1 MHIIFRVF
9 SFCILKLWSCSLT
22 CYLFFFSLSR
32 VIKTDMELE
41 VLRYTNKISSEAHK
55 EVMDPL
61 LLIIFALS
69 VAVVLRKCPKQPRI
83 A

>member
-1 MHIIFRVF
+1 
-9 SFCILKLWSCSLT
+9 
-22 CYLFFFSLSR
+22 
-32 VIKTDMELE
+32 MELE

-61 LLIIFALS
+61 LLIISALS
-69 VAVVLRKCPKQPRI
+69 VAVVLSKCPQQPRI

>member
-1 MHIIFRVF
+1 MNIIFRL
-9 SFCILKLWSCSLT
+9 FCILKLKSCNLT
-22 CYLFFFSLSR
+22 WYVFYFSLSR

-55 EVMDPL
+55 EVIDPL

-69 VAVVLRKCPKQPRI
+69 VTVVLRKCSQQPWI

>member
-1 MHIIFRVF
+1 M
-9 SFCILKLWSCSLT
+9 KLQPNLISVL
-22 CYLFFFSLSR
+22 LLSR

-61 LLIIFALS
+61 LLIIFVLS
-69 VAVVLRKCPKQPRI
+69 VAVVLRKCSQQR
-83 A
+83 

>member
-1 MHIIFRVF
+1 MRIIFRGVLF
-9 SFCILKLWSCSLT
+9 HILKLWICNLT
-22 CYLFFFSLSR
+22 WYLFYFSLSR

-69 VAVVLRKCPKQPRI
+69 VALVLRKCSQRRWI

>member
-1 MHIIFRVF
+1 
-9 SFCILKLWSCSLT
+9 
-22 CYLFFFSLSR
+22 
-32 VIKTDMELE
+32 MELE

-69 VAVVLRKCPKQPRI
+69 VTVVFRKCSHQPELLSNEIMEELDRKRRI
-83 A
+83 IALLL

>member
-1 MHIIFRVF
+1 MHIIFF
-9 SFCILKLWSCSLT
+9 FFLFGILKLWSCNLT
-22 CYLFFFSLSR
+22 WYLFYFSLSR

-69 VAVVLRKCPKQPRI
+69 VAVVLRKCSQQP
-83 A
+83 

>member
-1 MHIIFRVF
+1 
-9 SFCILKLWSCSLT
+9 
-22 CYLFFFSLSR
+22 
-32 VIKTDMELE
+32 MELE

-61 LLIIFALS
+61 PLIILALS
-69 VAVVLRKCPKQPRI
+69 VAVVLRKCPQQPRI